1 MLYLLIRKNLKVKFS
16 KELKAGL
23 IALLAIVSFAV
34 LFQFMKGKSFF
45 TTDNIFYAK
54 YDNVEGLTRSAAVSI
69 NGLKVGQVDKIIPI
83 TDKNGRINFVVKIT
97 VNNDF
102 EFSKNSNLEIFE
114 PSLMGGKELRVNLF
128 YGGPI
133 AKDGD
138 TLKGAYKLGMV
149 SSLSS
154 QVGPVKDQLQVVLHR
169 VDSLM
174 ANANQ
179 IMNAQNREEIRLLLQ
194 NLNKT
199 VGALQN
205 TAAGVNNLV
214 GNNDPKLQKVL
225 DDASNTMKSGKV
237 TLDKYGNLAESI
249 DTKQLNQTIANLD
262 QTVGKLNSVVE
273 GIDKGEG
280 SLGKIMKDDQL
291 YNNLNSA
298 SNNLN
303 SLIEDMKANPKR
315 YINFSVFGKNSKN

>member
-1 MLYLLIRKNLKVKFS
+1 VKFS

-23 IALLAIVSFAV
+23 IALLAIVGFV
-34 LFQFMKGKSFF
+34 ILFQFMKGKSLF

-54 YDNVEGLTRSAAVSI
+54 YENVEGLTQSAPVSI

-83 TDKNGRINFVVKIT
+83 TGKDGKISFVVKIT
-97 VNNDF
+97 VDDEF
-102 EFSKNSNLEIFE
+102 EFSKNSNVEIFE
-114 PSLMGGKELRVNLF
+114 PGLMSGKEMKLNLM
-128 YGGPI
+128 YGGAT

-138 TLKGAYKLGMV
+138 TLKGAYKLGMLN
-149 SSLSS
+149 SLSS
-154 QVGPVKDQLQVVLHR
+154 QVGPVKDQLQTVLYR

-179 IMNAQNREEIRLLLQ
+179 VMNAQNREEIKVLLQ

-199 VGALQN
+199 VGALEN
-205 TAAGVNNLV
+205 TAGSVNKLV

-225 DDASNTMKSGKV
+225 DEASVTMQSGKV
-237 TLDKYGNLAESI
+237 TIDKYGNLAESI
-249 DTKQLNQTIANLD
+249 DTKKLNATIANLD
-262 QTVGKLNSVVE
+262 ATVGQLNKVIG
-273 GIDKGEG
+273 GIDRGEG

-298 SNNLN
+298 STNLN
-303 SLIEDMKANPKR
+303 VLLEDFKANPKR
-315 YINFSVFGKNSKN
+315 YVNFSVFGKNANKE

>member
-1 MLYLLIRKNLKVKFS
+1 MKFS

-23 IALLAIVSFAV
+23 IALLAIVGFV
-34 LFQFMKGKSFF
+34 ILFQFMKGRSLF

-54 YDNVEGLTRSAAVSI
+54 YDNVEGLTQSAPVSI
-69 NGLKVGQVDKIIPI
+69 NGLKVGQVDKIIPQTTKDGKI
-83 TDKNGRINFVVKIT
+83 HFIVKIT
-97 VNNDF
+97 VDNNF

-114 PSLMGGKELRVNLF
+114 PSLMGGKEMRVNLF
-128 YGGPI
+128 YGGET

-138 TLKGAYKLGMV
+138 TLKGAFKLGMMN
-149 SSLSS
+149 SLSS
-154 QVGPVKDQLQVVLHR
+154 QVGPVKDQLQTVLHR

-179 IMNAQNREEIRLLLQ
+179 VMNAQNREEIKVLLH

-199 VGALQN
+199 VGALET
-205 TAAGVNNLV
+205 TAGSVNRLV

-225 DDASNTMKSGKV
+225 DEASLTMKSGKV

-262 QTVGKLNSVVE
+262 QTVGKLNSVVA
-273 GIDKGEG
+273 GIDRGEG

-298 SNNLN
+298 STNLN

-315 YINFSVFGKNSKN
+315 YINFSVFGKNSKD

>member
-1 MLYLLIRKNLKVKFS
+1 MKFS

-23 IALLAIVSFAV
+23 IALLAIVGFV
-34 LFQFMKGKSFF
+34 ILFQFMKGRSLF

-54 YDNVEGLTRSAAVSI
+54 YDNVEGLTQSAPVSI
-69 NGLKVGQVDKIIPI
+69 NGLKVGQVDKIIPQTTKDGKI
-83 TDKNGRINFVVKIT
+83 HFVVKIT
-97 VNNDF
+97 VDNNF

-114 PSLMGGKELRVNLF
+114 PSLMGGKEMRVNLF
-128 YGGPI
+128 YGGET

-138 TLKGAYKLGMV
+138 TLKGAFKLGMMN
-149 SSLSS
+149 SLSS
-154 QVGPVKDQLQVVLHR
+154 QVGPVKDQLQTVLHR

-179 IMNAQNREEIRLLLQ
+179 VMNAQNREEIKVLLH

-199 VGALQN
+199 VGALET
-205 TAAGVNNLV
+205 TAGSVNRLV

-225 DDASNTMKSGKV
+225 DEASLTMKSGKV
-237 TLDKYGNLAESI
+237 TLEKYGNLAESI

-262 QTVGKLNSVVE
+262 QTVGKLNSVVA
-273 GIDKGEG
+273 GIDRGEG

-298 SNNLN
+298 STNLN

-315 YINFSVFGKNSKN
+315 YINFSVFGKNSKD

>member
-1 MLYLLIRKNLKVKFS
+1 MKFS

-23 IALLAIVSFAV
+23 IALLAIVGFVV
-34 LFQFMKGKSFF
+34 LFQFMKGRSLF

-54 YDNVEGLTRSAAVSI
+54 YDNVEGLTQSAPVSI
-69 NGLKVGQVDKIIPI
+69 NGLKVGQVDKIIPQ
-83 TDKNGRINFVVKIT
+83 TGKDGKINFVVKIT
-97 VNNDF
+97 VDNNF

-114 PSLMGGKELRVNLF
+114 PSLMGGKEMRVNLF
-128 YGGPI
+128 YGGET

-138 TLKGAYKLGMV
+138 TLKGGYKLGMM

-154 QVGPVKDQLQVVLHR
+154 QVGPVKDQLQTVLHR

-174 ANANQ
+174 SNANQ
-179 IMNAQNREEIRLLLQ
+179 VMNAQNREEIKILLH

-199 VGALQN
+199 VGALET
-205 TAAGVNNLV
+205 TAGSVNRLV

-225 DDASNTMKSGKV
+225 DDASLTMQSGKV

-262 QTVGKLNSVVE
+262 QTVGKLNSVVA
-273 GIDKGEG
+273 GIDRGEG

-298 SNNLN
+298 STNLN

-315 YINFSVFGKNSKN
+315 YINFSVFGKNSKD

>member
-1 MLYLLIRKNLKVKFS
+1 MKFS

-23 IALLAIVSFAV
+23 IALLAIVGFV
-34 LFQFMKGKSFF
+34 ILFQFMKGRSLF

-54 YDNVEGLTRSAAVSI
+54 YDNVEGLTQSAPVSI
-69 NGLKVGQVDKIIPI
+69 NGLKVGQVDKIIPQTTKDGKI
-83 TDKNGRINFVVKIT
+83 HFVVKIT
-97 VNNDF
+97 VDNNF

-114 PSLMGGKELRVNLF
+114 PSLMGGKEMRVNLF
-128 YGGPI
+128 YGGPT

-138 TLKGAYKLGMV
+138 TLKGAFKLGMMN
-149 SSLSS
+149 SLSS
-154 QVGPVKDQLQVVLHR
+154 QVGPVKDQLQTVLHR

-179 IMNAQNREEIRLLLQ
+179 VMNAQNREEIKILLH

-199 VGALQN
+199 VGALET
-205 TAAGVNNLV
+205 TAGSVNKLV

-225 DDASNTMKSGKV
+225 DEASLTMKSGKV

-262 QTVGKLNSVVE
+262 QTVGKLNSVVA
-273 GIDKGEG
+273 GIDRGEG

-298 SNNLN
+298 STNLN

-315 YINFSVFGKNSKN
+315 YINFSVFGKNSKD